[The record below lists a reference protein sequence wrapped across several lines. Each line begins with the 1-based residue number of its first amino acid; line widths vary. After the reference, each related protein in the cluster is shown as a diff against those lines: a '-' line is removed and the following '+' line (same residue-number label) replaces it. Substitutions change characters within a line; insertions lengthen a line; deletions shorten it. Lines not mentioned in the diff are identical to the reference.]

1 MSNKQD
7 GLPQDDEIE
16 QAQFSADW
24 VGRIS
29 YWIFHYRKPLL
40 ILFILITILLG
51 GMASQLRVQAA
62 FTKMIPLKHPY
73 MATFLE
79 YQSDFGGANRI
90 LVALKNT
97 KGEIYEKDFMEKL
110 RKVTEEVF
118 FIKGVER
125 SSVTSLFSPNVRYN
139 EVVEDGFRGGNIV
152 AADFAG
158 TQEQLRLV
166 RENLLKSDWVGRIVS
181 NDQTSAMVVATLME
195 NDPETG
201 RRLDLQQV
209 AAEVDQHVALARGLD
224 ALAHHQGADVA
235 AYLDHRLDEP
245 PLERLLVDVA
255 HQRHVEIHDLR
266 ANVDD
271 AGEGGVAGAEIV

>member
-1 MSNKQD
+1 
-7 GLPQDDEIE
+7 
-16 QAQFSADW
+16 
-24 VGRIS
+24 
-29 YWIFHYRKPLL
+29 
-40 ILFILITILLG
+40 
-51 GMASQLRVQAA
+51 MASQLRVQAA

-79 YQSDFGGANRI
+79 YQSDFGGANRV
-90 LVALKNT
+90 LVALKNK

-118 FIKGVER
+118 FVKGVER

-181 NDQTSAMVVATLME
+181 NDQTVRDGGRDADGERSRDRRTSRPAADRRRAREDPRQVRRRRTRRSTSSASPRRWATS
-195 NDPETG
+195 
-201 RRLDLQQV
+201 RK
-209 AAEVDQHVALARGLD
+209 ARPVCSCSS
-224 ALAHHQGADVA
+224 AS
-235 AYLDHRLDEP
+235 RS
-245 PLERLLVDVA
+245 
-255 HQRHVEIHDLR
+255 
-266 ANVDD
+266 
-271 AGEGGVAGAEIV
+271 

>member
-1 MSNKQD
+1 
-7 GLPQDDEIE
+7 
-16 QAQFSADW
+16 
-24 VGRIS
+24 
-29 YWIFHYRKPLL
+29 
-40 ILFILITILLG
+40 
-51 GMASQLRVQAA
+51 
-62 FTKMIPLKHPY
+62 MIPLKHPY

-79 YQSDFGGANRI
+79 YQSDFGGANRV

-158 TQEQLRLV
+158 TQEQLRMV

-181 NDQTSAMVVATLME
+181 NDQTVR
-195 NDPETG
+195 DG
-201 RRLDLQQV
+201 
-209 AAEVDQHVALARGLD
+209 GGD
-224 ALAHHQGADVA
+224 ADG
-235 AYLDHRLDEP
+235 
-245 PLERLLVDVA
+245 ERPRD
-255 HQRHVEIHDLR
+255 R
-266 ANVDD
+266 ANVSTCSRSP
-271 AGEGGVAGAEIV
+271 ANSRRSAPSTKTRTRRSTSSASPRPWATSRRAPPACSCSSASRS